1 MEEGWGEGG
10 QFIESCSCVH
20 WAFFTSLLPRTANYT
35 NPIRRGNGLFGNYFW
50 KRERKT
56 THKCKFSDCHL
67 QPLNIQPSTS
77 SCCWRHAWHSSV
89 SPGWAAVRNQ
99 GVIFFFFQRYVF
111 FNIKKFCDENLY
123 CETAMWSGMRSASA
137 ETQASLGSS
146 SWCDDLKNVA
156 RVCFPALLFL

>member
-99 GVIFFFFQRYVF
+99 GVIFFFFNDTSF
-111 FNIKKFCDENLY
+111 LI
-123 CETAMWSGMRSASA
+123 
-137 ETQASLGSS
+137 
-146 SWCDDLKNVA
+146 LKNSVMKTSIAKPQCGVAWGA
-156 RVCFPALLFL
+156 RVQKRRLLLEVVPDVTI